1 MKLLLTS
8 TGLTNQK
15 IRDFFVSQFDM
26 LNDKKACLIF
36 TVRQES
42 DWQWL
47 EHYDAE
53 LRGIGLQY
61 EKINISEEK
70 DLSNLLDY
78 DVYYICGGNTFY
90 ILDRLRKTNLDKVIL
105 NAIEDGK
112 FYVGVSAGS
121 IIAGP
126 DIEVA
131 GIGDGDEND
140 INLSDLKG
148 FELVPFHISPHY
160 TEQDKNDVE
169 EFYNK
174 RNEAIIA
181 LTDEQALFVTNEE
194 VILIGDKGI
203 TELSGEFNIMDKT
216 E

>member
-15 IRDFFVSQFDM
+15 IRDFFISQFST
-26 LNDKKACLIF
+26 LEDKKACLVF
-36 TVRQES
+36 TIREES
-42 DWQWL
+42 DWQWI
-47 EHYDAE
+47 EHYDNE
-53 LRGIGLQY
+53 LKSIGLQY
-61 EKINISEEK
+61 DGINISEEK
-70 DLSNLLDY
+70 DLSDLQGY
-78 DVYYICGGNTFY
+78 DIYYICGGNTFY

-105 NAIEDGK
+105 KAIESDK

-140 INLSDLKG
+140 INLSDLSG
-148 FELVPFHISPHY
+148 FGLVPFHISPHY
-160 TEQDKNDVE
+160 TEQDKSDVE

-181 LTDEQALFVTNEE
+181 LTDDQALFVTDKE
-194 VILIGDKGI
+194 VLLVGNKGV
-203 TELSGEFNIMDKT
+203 TELSELNIID
-216 E
+216 EEI